1 MQLVKLDVGIMVH
14 RVDVLKDAVSVRTGG
29 HQMQLLRQ
37 LISTSTSLSSH
48 GAGIEL
54 TETE

>member
-14 RVDVLKDAVSVRTGG
+14 RVDVLQGAVSVRTGG